1 MEEHAFLLSFL
12 QLSQNERLVVMSVV
26 ADKGRILVVDDEA
39 SMRELLAIMLKREG
53 YTVEEAVDGSRALG
67 LLQTSIFDLV
77 ISDIQMPR
85 MTGIELL
92 RKVREQKI
100 DVVVMMIT
108 AFSTTDEAV
117 EAMKLGAYDY
127 ITKPFKNDE
136 IRLVVR
142 NALEGRKLRLE
153 NLSLKK
159 ALGQRFSFDMLV
171 GKSTAMQRLISL
183 IERVAQSL
191 ASVLLTGES
200 GTGKELV
207 ARAIHYN
214 SLRKEA
220 PFVAINCGAIP
231 ENLIESE
238 LFGHEKGAFTGADQR
253 KEGLFEAAN
262 GGTLFLDE
270 IGELPQ
276 MMQVKLLRVLQER
289 EFRRVGGT
297 KNLPLDIRL
306 ISATNKVFEDEVREG
321 RFREDLFYRLNV
333 VRVELP
339 PLRERRED
347 IPLLVNHFYQK
358 LTGEKKLPIS
368 SEALQRLID
377 YDWPGN
383 IRELENL
390 VERCLVLGWQ
400 KELTVDCLP
409 PQCVGLS
416 RQVGGDMQI
425 PDDGMDLEHYLGEI
439 ERRLLLSALERCQ
452 GVRKRAAKLLGISFR
467 SIRYR
472 LAKYDIGEEDD
483 A

>member
-1 MEEHAFLLSFL
+1 MTGM
-12 QLSQNERLVVMSVV
+12 N
-26 ADKGRILVVDDEA
+26 DNGRILVVDDEA
-39 SMRELLAIMLKREG
+39 SMRELLTIMLRREG
-53 YTVEEAVDGSRALG
+53 YQVEEAGDGGVALKK
-67 LLQTSIFDLV
+67 LQEQGFDLV

-85 MTGIELL
+85 VTGIDLL
-92 RKVREQKI
+92 RRIREQEI

-108 AFSTTDEAV
+108 AFSTTEQAV

-142 NALEGRKLRLE
+142 NALERNQLRKE
-153 NLSLKK
+153 NRSLKK
-159 ALGQRFSFDMLV
+159 ALGRQFSRDLLV
-171 GKSTAMQRLISL
+171 GKSPAMQRLIAL
-183 IERVAQSL
+183 TERVAQSQ

-207 ARAIHYN
+207 ARAIHFN
-214 SLRKEA
+214 SERKEA

-253 KEGLFEAAN
+253 KEGLFESAD

-270 IGELPQ
+270 IGELP
-276 MMQVKLLRVLQER
+276 MLMQVKLLRVLQER

-297 KNLPLDIRL
+297 RNLPLDIRL
-306 ISATNKVFEDEVREG
+306 VSATNKIFEDEVKAG

-333 VRVELP
+333 IRVELP
-339 PLRERRED
+339 PLRERRDD
-347 IPLLVNHFYQK
+347 IPLLLNHFYKK
-358 LTGEKKLPIS
+358 LTGEKHLPIS
-368 SEALQRLID
+368 GEALQRLLD

-400 KELTVDCLP
+400 KERTADCLP
-409 PQCVGLS
+409 AQLVGA
-416 RQVGGDMQI
+416 QAGNQHVIQAI
-425 PDDGMDLEHYLGEI
+425 PDEGLDLESYLGAI
-439 ERRLLLSALERCQ
+439 ERTLLLSALEKGR

-472 LAKYDIGEEDD
+472 LAKYGIGEEDE

>member
-1 MEEHAFLLSFL
+1 MKKTS
-12 QLSQNERLVVMSVV
+12 NN
-26 ADKGRILVVDDEA
+26 RIIIVDDEV
-39 SMRELLAIMLKREG
+39 SMRELLVILLKREG
-53 YTVEEAVDGSRALG
+53 YYVEEAGDGEEAL
-67 LLQTSIFDLV
+67 LKLEKNYFDLV

-85 MTGIELL
+85 MDGIKLIQ
-92 RKVREQKI
+92 KIREQEI

-108 AFSTTDEAV
+108 AFSTTEQAV

-142 NALEGRKLRLE
+142 NALESKQLRQE
-153 NLSLKK
+153 NRTLRR

-171 GKSTAMQRLISL
+171 GKSSAMQRLISL
-183 IERVAQSL
+183 IERVAQSQ
-191 ASVLLTGES
+191 ASVLVTGES

-207 ARAIHYN
+207 ARAIHFN
-214 SLRKEA
+214 SERKEA

-253 KEGLFEAAN
+253 KEGLFETAN
-262 GGTLFLDE
+262 TGTLFLDE
-270 IGELPQ
+270 IGELPA

-297 KNLPLDIRL
+297 RNLPLDIRL
-306 ISATNKVFEDEVREG
+306 IAASNKNFDDEVREG

-333 VRVELP
+333 IGVELP
-339 PLRERRED
+339 PLRKRQED
-347 IPLLVNHFYQK
+347 IPLLLNHFYRK
-358 LTGEKKLPIS
+358 LTGELSLPIS
-368 SEALQRLID
+368 AEALQRLTE

-390 VERCLVLGWQ
+390 VERCLVLGWK

-409 PQCVGLS
+409 VQYVTPQLKVRDFS
-416 RQVGGDMQI
+416 HEI
-425 PDDGMDLEHYLGEI
+425 PDGGLDLECYLGTI
-439 ERRLLLSALERCQ
+439 EKNLLLNSLERCQ

-467 SIRYR
+467 SMRYR
-472 LAKYDIGEEDD
+472 LAKYGIGEEDES
-483 A
+483 